1 VSARNDWAT
10 VIAAGLVI
18 FMAQLDTTIVN
29 VALPAL
35 RSAFHATAAT
45 TQWIVISYPIPLVA
59 LTLLA
64 GRWLDETN
72 RGAALVGAAAAFAS
86 ASALAA
92 ASPTLGWL
100 IAARVLQGAAAA
112 VLLALAPVLAVD
124 AVDPSARGRALGV
137 VATLA
142 PLGGMCGPVIGGAL
156 VDRVGWSAIFLV
168 NVPVAAVVVI
178 VARRRSSS
186 TTATRW
192 PRVDWAV
199 EAGVVGASCVAVLLG
214 LSLPLA
220 LEQPAWLALCL
231 IAVPCMTALGRL
243 DSFRPVRRAIHH
255 PEMRAAHVV
264 FTASY
269 TGLFVI
275 QFIAPFFLVSS
286 LQLSSTQLG
295 LVLVALPAATAAAG
309 PLSGALADRYGAR
322 RVAGPGAA
330 ISTAGIL
337 LLWPLAASW
346 SAVAVAWR
354 LAVVGVGFGL
364 VVTPTQTFAL
374 NHAEPSLIATVS
386 STTNL
391 ARQVGILF
399 GPALAT
405 VAWALSD
412 YRLAGMRWA
421 LVVAAAASGTALA
434 ACRRLVPRN
443 REATSTPSTQP
454 APGATAGTA
463 LRAPTP

>member
-1 VSARNDWAT
+1 
-10 VIAAGLVI
+10 
-18 FMAQLDTTIVN
+18 
-29 VALPAL
+29 
-35 RSAFHATAAT
+35 
-45 TQWIVISYPIPLVA
+45 
-59 LTLLA
+59 
-64 GRWLDETN
+64 
-72 RGAALVGAAAAFAS
+72 
-86 ASALAA
+86 
-92 ASPTLGWL
+92 
-100 IAARVLQGAAAA
+100 
-112 VLLALAPVLAVD
+112 
-124 AVDPSARGRALGV
+124 
-137 VATLA
+137 
-142 PLGGMCGPVIGGAL
+142 
-156 VDRVGWSAIFLV
+156 
-168 NVPVAAVVVI
+168 
-178 VARRRSSS
+178 
-186 TTATRW
+186 
-192 PRVDWAV
+192 
-199 EAGVVGASCVAVLLG
+199 
-214 LSLPLA
+214 
-220 LEQPAWLALCL
+220 
-231 IAVPCMTALGRL
+231 MTALGRL

-443 REATSTPSTQP
+443 REATSPPSTQP